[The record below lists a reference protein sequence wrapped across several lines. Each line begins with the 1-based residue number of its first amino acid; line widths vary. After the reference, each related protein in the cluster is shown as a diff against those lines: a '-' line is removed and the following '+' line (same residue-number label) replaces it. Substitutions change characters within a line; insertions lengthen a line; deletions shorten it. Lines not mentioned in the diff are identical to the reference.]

1 MALLLGLELGCHH
14 RSQMEIQKN
23 LTAVPLKNATV
34 KVIEIARYE
43 TGRWENANRHTASQP
58 LRWTG
63 TMEETDRF
71 APRALIPG
79 DRQKVDLFNIGAC
92 NDLLKLNVRESYP
105 ILFSRREFIV
115 SKRSF
120 LLTKYP
126 PRDVP

>member
-1 MALLLGLELGCHH
+1 MALLLGLELGYHH

-34 KVIEIARYE
+34 KVIEIAVTKRGD
-43 TGRWENANRHTASQP
+43 GRTLTAIPQVSLFVGPAQW
-58 LRWTG
+58 R
-63 TMEETDRF
+63 RRIV

-79 DRQKVDLFNIGAC
+79 DRQKVDLFNIGAR

-120 LLTKYP
+120 LLTKYL